1 MSLLLERGGLFRECV
16 RNTADVPKIY
26 ANGTHENN

>member
-16 RNTADVPKIY
+16 RNTADVTS
-26 ANGTHENN
+26 GWVQWCV

>member
-16 RNTADVPKIY
+16 RNTAEVPR
-26 ANGTHENN
+26 GRVQRCV